1 MPRLARKVG
10 HQTGEVSQ
18 MTSTSRRNTFSAK
31 ISHYDNNQSINSIKK
46 EKYTLVRNPLRTKM
60 STMSNAQASKS
71 FFMNQ
76 SIGTNGGANDPEA
89 ILADL
94 KAAQK
99 AK

>member
-1 MPRLARKVG
+1 
-10 HQTGEVSQ
+10 
-18 MTSTSRRNTFSAK
+18 
-31 ISHYDNNQSINSIKK
+31 
-46 EKYTLVRNPLRTKM
+46 M